1 MSEVDLELAAAFNL
15 SDTVVSLPSCADF
28 QPLDKMF
35 ESADYGLEPVLSKE
49 ADSDL
54 VEISI
59 ENGKVFR
66 KYCSRS

>member
-15 SDTVVSLPSCADF
+15 SDMVVSLPSCADF

-35 ESADYGLEPVLSKE
+35 ESADYGLEPVLSKG

-59 ENGKVFR
+59 ENGRVFR
-66 KYCSRS
+66 KYRS